1 MGWVSSA
8 SLMPVPPSPLP
19 SASMEYCMELTLRVI
34 NKLKIEHLDYVPL
47 HHSSNVYFCF
57 SDRRE
62 CMYLLNSFPS
72 TVVSIEIFRK
82 TVLLIRERANE
93 YSKLQ

>member
-1 MGWVSSA
+1 MSNA
-8 SLMPVPPSPLP
+8 ALTTVPPSPLL
-19 SASMEYCMELTLRVI
+19 SASMEYCMELTLHVI
-34 NKLKIEHLDYVPL
+34 NNLKIEHLDYVPL

-57 SDRRE
+57 SNRRE

-72 TVVSIEIFRK
+72 TGVPIEIIRK
-82 TVLLIRERANE
+82 TVLSIREGQHE